1 MKYDNSWLGTKD
13 LDMLALSKDFYFQG
27 RTEVALVRTDHT
39 GRSNSGAIAHIQFTI
54 KDDVLKS
61 TNLRLNL
68 SISNVRMIDSAAVEL
83 PVSPLPSS
91 VLILPTPTSVNSF
104 ENDNEVSIFPNPAT
118 DLITVSSLYPIDEM
132 KIISIDSKEIQL
144 DKTQN
149 TINVSLLSPGLY
161 CILIESK
168 GKQIIKKFIK
178 K

>member
-1 MKYDNSWLGTKD
+1 MKYDNSWLGTKG
-13 LDMLALSKDFYFQG
+13 LDMLAMSKDFYTQS
-27 RTEVALVRTDHT
+27 RTEVALARTDHT
-39 GRSNSGAIAHIQFTI
+39 GRTNSGAIAHIQFTI

-68 SISNVRMIDSAAVEL
+68 SISNVRMIDSSAVEL

-91 VLILPTPTSVNSF
+91 VLILPTPTSVNGI
-104 ENDNEVSIFPNPAT
+104 ENNNEVSIFPNPAT
-118 DLITVSSLYPIDEM
+118 DIITVNSLYPIEAI
-132 KIISIDSKEIQL
+132 KIISIDSKEIIL

-149 TINVSLLSPGLY
+149 SINVSTLSPGLY
-161 CILIESK
+161 CLIIESK